1 MHGPQ
6 HVGAAAPGLAA
17 PERPHNDE
25 APGVTAEGF
34 KGQGREDRPDS
45 HRSRHAEQAALTIEG
60 EAYARAYLERLQRGT
75 VSPDDLAVL
84 MAFLQGEMLAG
95 ACRVIEKA
103 LRGGR
108 HE

>member
-1 MHGPQ
+1 MRAIR

-17 PERPHNDE
+17 PERLLNDE

-34 KGQGREDRPDS
+34 EGQGREDNPDS
-45 HRSRHAEQAALTIEG
+45 RRLNHAGQAALTIEG

-84 MAFLQGEMLAG
+84 MAYLRGEMLAG

-108 HE
+108 HA

>member
-1 MHGPQ
+1 MHTPR

-17 PERPHNDE
+17 PERLLKDE

-34 KGQGREDRPDS
+34 KEQGREDRPDS
-45 HRSRHAEQAALTIEG
+45 YRSRHAEQAALIIEG
-60 EAYARAYLERLQRGT
+60 EAYARAYLDRLQRGT

-84 MAFLQGEMLAG
+84 MAYLRGEMLAG

>member
-1 MHGPQ
+1 MSP
-6 HVGAAAPGLAA
+6 P
-17 PERPHNDE
+17 DME
-25 APGVTAEGF
+25 APGEVGTEGRA
-34 KGQGREDRPDS
+34 QGIADRADFPCS
-45 HRSRHAEQAALTIEG
+45 SMSAQAALTIEG

-103 LRGGR
+103 LGVR
-108 HE
+108 HA

>member
-1 MHGPQ
+1 MHAPQ

-17 PERPHNDE
+17 PERRLKDE

-34 KGQGREDRPDS
+34 KGKGTEDSPNSGRLN
-45 HRSRHAEQAALTIEG
+45 HAGQAALTIEG